1 MNLYRSRTRKR
12 LDLAGIWEFNPTK
25 QNRGAEDQVPAD
37 RPPEHFPAGSTMLL
51 PGCWNTQQPDR
62 YYHSAAWVRRE
73 VFVPADWPEEC
84 WLFCGIHSW
93 SLELWVNDAAA
104 GEHTGY
110 LSHWFPV
117 RLRPGELNV
126 IALRLDAAE
135 RDDRIGTRFDVNN
148 PGGVFGRMVLEA
160 RERSYIDRVTVRTAI
175 GDGAAQVTVA
185 VEVTGRADTLTL
197 SILDEHQSVASRT
210 VALDQPRSAQPHAAQ
225 PPPAQAPSAQPRS
238 AQAPP
243 AQPPS
248 AQPRSTQPPS
258 AQARSAQARSVV
270 EETFTLKQPRLWK
283 PDTPDLYTLDATLAA
298 AEQTVDQ
305 VSDQVS
311 LDFGVRTVAVNEHA
325 ILLNGEPQS
334 IRGMLTFN
342 DHPDTSR
349 YLPTHIILKDFWIA
363 KHANV
368 NAWRHHYPASQE
380 FLELADRY
388 GFLVIESV
396 PLVWNDNLGN
406 PAIVRQAKE
415 QLREMIER
423 GRNHPCII
431 GWGIWNELGVFHD
444 WYSDEEYKEIVKQVT
459 RELLLEAERLDPT
472 RFALFATGLIL
483 DEPCLELEE
492 AKVLGINLYPRVYD
506 PDIWKTNDPL
516 QAEVN
521 KGVEVLE
528 FVRKRYPKKPILMT
542 EFGWQTIPG
551 LRDFRHGNWSE
562 DYQDTFIRKLLPEM
576 QRIGVAGF
584 LFSCYADWMTRPVMK
599 APIEAERPGELG
611 YWGMLDQYRRPKLV
625 YNTVKELY
633 GKMHS
638 DEANEA

>member
-1 MNLYRSRTRKR
+1 M
-12 LDLAGIWEFNPTK
+12 
-25 QNRGAEDQVPAD
+25 
-37 RPPEHFPAGSTMLL
+37 
-51 PGCWNTQQPDR
+51 
-62 YYHSAAWVRRE
+62 
-73 VFVPADWPEEC
+73 
-84 WLFCGIHSW
+84 
-93 SLELWVNDAAA
+93 
-104 GEHTGY
+104 
-110 LSHWFPV
+110 
-117 RLRPGELNV
+117 
-126 IALRLDAAE
+126 
-135 RDDRIGTRFDVNN
+135 
-148 PGGVFGRMVLEA
+148 
-160 RERSYIDRVTVRTAI
+160 
-175 GDGAAQVTVA
+175 
-185 VEVTGRADTLTL
+185 
-197 SILDEHQSVASRT
+197 
-210 VALDQPRSAQPHAAQ
+210 
-225 PPPAQAPSAQPRS
+225 
-238 AQAPP
+238 
-243 AQPPS
+243 
-248 AQPRSTQPPS
+248 
-258 AQARSAQARSVV
+258 
-270 EETFTLKQPRLWK
+270 EETFTLEEPRLWTS
-283 PDTPDLYTLDATLAA
+283 DTPHRYALEATLAA
-298 AEQTVDQ
+298 AEQPSDH
-305 VSDQVS
+305 VSF
-311 LDFGVRTVAVNEHA
+311 DFGVRTVAVNDTG

-349 YLPTHIILKDFWIA
+349 YLPTHTILKDFWIA

-396 PLVWNDNLGN
+396 PLVWNDDLRN

-444 WYSDEEYKEIVKQVT
+444 WYSDEEYKETVKGIT
-459 RELLLEAERLDPT
+459 RDLLLEAERLDPT

-483 DEPCLELEE
+483 DEPCLELPE

-506 PDIWKTNDPL
+506 PEIWKTNDPL
-516 QAEVN
+516 EAEVK

-528 FVRKRYPKKPILMT
+528 FVRKKYPTKPILMT

-625 YNTVKELY
+625 YNTIKDLY

-638 DEANEA
+638 DEVNEARVQEMMDTLTGRSTRGRPMKPFTVGGELC

>member
-1 MNLYRSRTRKR
+1 M
-12 LDLAGIWEFNPTK
+12 
-25 QNRGAEDQVPAD
+25 
-37 RPPEHFPAGSTMLL
+37 PEHWPAGSTMLL
-51 PGCWNTQQPDR
+51 PGCWNTQLPDH
-62 YYHSAAWVRRE
+62 YYHSVAWVRRE
-73 VFVPADWPEEC
+73 VLVPADWPEDC
-84 WLFCGIHSW
+84 WLFCDIHSW
-93 SLELWVNDAAA
+93 SLEVWVNDTAA

-110 LSHWFPV
+110 LSTWLPL
-117 RLRPGELNV
+117 RLTPGQLNT

-160 RERSYIDRVTVRTAI
+160 RAHSFIDDVTVRTEI
-175 GDGAAQVTVA
+175 GDGAAEVTIA
-185 VEVTGRADTLTL
+185 VEVAGTADTLTL
-197 SILDEHQSVASRT
+197 NIRDKHQSVASRI
-210 VALDQPRSAQPHAAQ
+210 VALD
-225 PPPAQAPSAQPRS
+225 PAGSAQPR
-238 AQAPP
+238 P
-243 AQPPS
+243 AQSRPAQSPS
-248 AQPRSTQPPS
+248 TEARS
-258 AQARSAQARSVV
+258 AQARSAQARSVQPRSVDARSVV
-270 EETFTLKQPRLWK
+270 EESFTLEAPRLWT
-283 PDTPDLYTLDATLAA
+283 PDTPHLYALDATLAA
-298 AEQTVDQ
+298 AEQPLDQ
-305 VSDQVS
+305 VN
-311 LDFGVRTVAVNEHA
+311 LDFGVRTIAVRDTR
-325 ILLNGEPQS
+325 ILLNGQPQS

-349 YLPTHIILKDFWIA
+349 YLPAHIILKDFWIA
-363 KHANV
+363 RQAHV

-396 PLVWNDNLGN
+396 PLVWNDDLRN

-444 WYSDEEYKEIVKQVT
+444 WYSDEEYKEIVKRIT
-459 RELLLEAERLDPT
+459 RALLLEAERLDPT

-506 PDIWKTNDPL
+506 PEIWKTNDPL
-516 QAEVN
+516 QAELN

-528 FVRKRYPKKPILMT
+528 FVRQRYPKKPILMT

-584 LFSCYADWMTRPVMK
+584 MFSCYADWMTRPVMK

-625 YNTVKELY
+625 YNTIKDLY
-633 GKMHS
+633 GKMRS
-638 DEANEA
+638 DE